1 MSELFAC
8 LKEQV
13 VGYGDML
20 AEHLLDEC
28 IELWASMLENSARKG
43 RASIL
48 PPLELVGARS
58 RTCLECGLTCVV

>member
-13 VGYGDML
+13 VGYSDMF

-28 IELWASMLENSARKG
+28 IELWASILEASARKG
-43 RASIL
+43 RASIF
-48 PPLELVGARS
+48 PPFPATVNV
-58 RTCLECGLTCVV
+58 CNVD

>member
-1 MSELFAC
+1 MRMSELFAC

-20 AEHLLDEC
+20 AQHLLDEC

-48 PPLELVGARS
+48 PPS
-58 RTCLECGLTCVV
+58 